1 MMLFILITII
11 TLILWIVIGTTYLK
25 LHPFFVLFVA
35 SILLGLSLEID
46 FFELLKLL
54 FVGFSDTTQKIGLLI
69 IFGTIIGKTL
79 ELTNATSSIAN
90 EIIRRFRK
98 MPLQFK
104 IGFIGYIISIPVFCD
119 AAFIILSK
127 TIKSIS
133 IKSKVPLKSLGVA
146 LSTGLFAPHVL
157 VPPTPGPLA
166 AASNLK
172 LEDFSLLII
181 IGGVLAFI
189 LVVIGSTFS
198 YLIYNKSKL
207 DVNLFF
213 DQKNSKK
220 FPSLT
225 ESIMP
230 IIVPVIL
237 IAIGTLLVNFDT
249 FKNLDFVIS
258 FLGNPSFSLAIGVLL
273 SFRLIKFNPEIGLN
287 FCIKHGLYSAFPI
300 VLITGMGGTL
310 GLIMQKIPLEDY
322 INMYS
327 FDFSLVLLIPFFI
340 SSIFKTVQGSS
351 TVAIITTS
359 TIMYPVLASLG
370 LDNEIDKIWTILSIG
385 VGSMTVSHTN
395 DSYFWIVSEMTGI
408 SAKKALKYH
417 TTGTLIQG
425 TTGIVFILIG
435 HKLTSFLNFI

>member
-1 MMLFILITII
+1 MFFVLITI
-11 TLILWIVIGTTYLK
+11 TSLILWIIIGTTYLK
-25 LHPFFVLFVA
+25 LHPFLVLFIG
-35 SILLGLSLEID
+35 SISLGLSLEIH
-46 FFELLKLL
+46 FVELLNLL
-54 FVGFSDTTQKIGLLI
+54 FIGFVKTVKKIGLLI

-90 EIIRRFRK
+90 HIITRFRK
-98 MPLQFK
+98 IPLQFK

-133 IKSKVPLKSLGVA
+133 LKSKIPLKSLGVA

-172 LEDFSLLII
+172 LENFSLLII
-181 IGGVLAFI
+181 IGGFLAFT
-189 LVVIGSTFS
+189 LVIIGSTFS
-198 YLIYNKSKL
+198 YFIYSKSRF
-207 DVNLFF
+207 DINLFF
-213 DQKNSKK
+213 EQKNSKK
-220 FPSLT
+220 FPSLS
-225 ESIMP
+225 ESILP
-230 IIVPVIL
+230 IIVPIIL
-237 IAIGTLLVNFDT
+237 IAVGTLFGKLNT
-249 FKNLDFVIS
+249 FKNLDFVFS
-258 FLGNPSFSLAIGVLL
+258 LLSNPSFALVIGVIL
-273 SFRLIKFNPEIGLN
+273 SFRLMKFNPKVGLN
-287 FCIKHGLYSAFPI
+287 FCVKSGLFSAFPI
-300 VLITGMGGTL
+300 ILITGMGGTL
-310 GLIMQKIPLEDY
+310 GLIMQKIPLQDF
-322 INMYS
+322 IDISS
-327 FDFSLVLLIPFFI
+327 FDFNLVLLIPFFI
-340 SSIFKTVQGSS
+340 SSVFKTVQGSS

-359 TIMYPVLASLG
+359 TIMYPLLASLG

-425 TTGIVFILIG
+425 TVGILFVLIG
-435 HKLTSFLNFI
+435 YKLTSLINFI

>member
-1 MMLFILITII
+1 MFFIFITII
-11 TLILWIVIGTTYLK
+11 TLILWIIIGTAYLK
-25 LHPFFVLFVA
+25 LHPFLVLFTA
-35 SILLGLSLEID
+35 SILLGLSLEIN
-46 FFELLKLL
+46 FVELLKLL
-54 FVGFSDTTQKIGLLI
+54 FVGFSDTIQKIGLLI

-79 ELTNATSSIAN
+79 ELTNATSSIASH
-90 EIIRRFRK
+90 IIMRFRK

-133 IKSKVPLKSLGVA
+133 KKSKIPLKSLGVA

-181 IGGVLAFI
+181 IGSILAFI
-189 LVVIGSTFS
+189 LVIIGSAFS
-198 YLIYNKSKL
+198 YLIYNKSKFNA
-207 DVNLFF
+207 NLFF
-213 DQKNSKK
+213 YQKSSKK
-220 FPSLT
+220 FPSLSD
-225 ESIMP
+225 SIIP

-237 IAIGTLLVNFDT
+237 IAIGTLFGNLNA
-249 FKNLDFVIS
+249 FKNLDFVFS
-258 FLGNPSFSLAIGVLL
+258 FLSNPSFALAVGVIL

-287 FCIKHGLYSAFPI
+287 FCIKNGLYSALPI

-310 GLIMQKIPLEDY
+310 GLIMQKIPIEDF
-322 INMYS
+322 INIYS
-327 FDFSLVLLIPFFI
+327 FDFSLVLLIPFLI

-359 TIMYPVLASLG
+359 TIMYPLLASLG

-425 TTGIVFILIG
+425 IAGIVFILIG
-435 HKLTSFLNFI
+435 YKLTSLVNFI

>member
-1 MMLFILITII
+1 MFFIFITII
-11 TLILWIVIGTTYLK
+11 TLILWIIIGTAYLK
-25 LHPFFVLFVA
+25 LHPFLVLFTA
-35 SILLGLSLEID
+35 SILLGLSLEIHLV
-46 FFELLKLL
+46 ELLKLL
-54 FVGFSDTTQKIGLLI
+54 FVGFSDTIQKIGLLI

-90 EIIRRFRK
+90 HIIMRFRK

-133 IKSKVPLKSLGVA
+133 KKSKIPLKSLGVA

-166 AASNLK
+166 AASILK

-181 IGGVLAFI
+181 IGSVLALI
-189 LVVIGSTFS
+189 LVIIGSAFS
-198 YLIYNKSKL
+198 YLIYNKSKFNP
-207 DVNLFF
+207 NLFF
-213 DQKNSKK
+213 YQKSSKK
-220 FPSLT
+220 FPSLS
-225 ESIMP
+225 ESIIP

-237 IAIGTLLVNFDT
+237 IAIGTLFGNLNT
-249 FKNLDFVIS
+249 FKNLDFVFS
-258 FLGNPSFSLAIGVLL
+258 FLRNPSFALVVGVVL

-287 FCIKHGLYSAFPI
+287 FCIKNGLYSALPI

-310 GLIMQKIPLEDY
+310 GLIMQKIPIEDF
-322 INMYS
+322 INIYS
-327 FDFSLVLLIPFFI
+327 FDFSLVLLIPFI
-340 SSIFKTVQGSS
+340 IASIFKTVQGSS

-359 TIMYPVLASLG
+359 TIMYPLLASLG

-425 TTGIVFILIG
+425 IAGIVFILIG
-435 HKLTSFLNFI
+435 YKLTSLVNFI

>member
-1 MMLFILITII
+1 MFFIFITII
-11 TLILWIVIGTTYLK
+11 TLILWIIIGTAYLK
-25 LHPFFVLFVA
+25 LHPFLVLFTA
-35 SILLGLSLEID
+35 SILLGLSLEIH
-46 FFELLKLL
+46 FVELLKLL
-54 FVGFSDTTQKIGLLI
+54 FVGFSDTIQKIGLLI

-90 EIIRRFRK
+90 HIIMRFRK

-133 IKSKVPLKSLGVA
+133 KKSKIPLKSLGVA

-181 IGGVLAFI
+181 IGSVLAFI
-189 LVVIGSTFS
+189 LVIIGSAFS
-198 YLIYNKSKL
+198 YSIYNKSKFNA
-207 DVNLFF
+207 NLFF

-220 FPSLT
+220 FPSLS
-225 ESIMP
+225 ESIIP

-237 IAIGTLLVNFDT
+237 IAIGTLFGNLNT
-249 FKNLDFVIS
+249 FKNLDFVFS
-258 FLGNPSFSLAIGVLL
+258 FLSNPSFALVVGAVL
-273 SFRLIKFNPEIGLN
+273 SFRLIKFNPEIGLY
-287 FCIKHGLYSAFPI
+287 FCVKNGLSNALPI

-310 GLIMQKIPLEDY
+310 GLIMQKIPIEDF
-322 INMYS
+322 INIYS

-359 TIMYPVLASLG
+359 TIMYPLLASLG

-417 TTGTLIQG
+417 TMGTLLQG
-425 TTGIVFILIG
+425 IAGIVFILIG
-435 HKLTSFLNFI
+435 YKLTSLVNFI

>member
-1 MMLFILITII
+1 MFFIFITII
-11 TLILWIVIGTTYLK
+11 TLILWIIIGTAYLK
-25 LHPFFVLFVA
+25 LHPFLVLFTA
-35 SILLGLSLEID
+35 SILLGLSLEIH
-46 FFELLKLL
+46 FVELLKLL
-54 FVGFSDTTQKIGLLI
+54 FVGFSDTIQKIGLLI

-90 EIIRRFRK
+90 HIIMRFRK

-133 IKSKVPLKSLGVA
+133 KKSKIPLKSLGVA

-181 IGGVLAFI
+181 IGSILALI
-189 LVVIGSTFS
+189 LVIIGSAFS
-198 YLIYNKSKL
+198 YSIYNKSKFNA
-207 DVNLFF
+207 NLFF
-213 DQKNSKK
+213 YQKSSKK
-220 FPSLT
+220 FPSLS
-225 ESIMP
+225 ESIIP

-237 IAIGTLLVNFDT
+237 IAIGTLFGNLNA
-249 FKNLDFVIS
+249 FKNLDFVFS
-258 FLGNPSFSLAIGVLL
+258 FLSNPSFALVVGAVL

-287 FCIKHGLYSAFPI
+287 FCIKNGLYSALPI

-310 GLIMQKIPLEDY
+310 GLIMQKIPIEDF
-322 INMYS
+322 INIYS

-359 TIMYPVLASLG
+359 TIMYPLLASLG

-425 TTGIVFILIG
+425 IAGIVFILIG
-435 HKLTSFLNFI
+435 YKLTSLVNFI

>member
-1 MMLFILITII
+1 MFFIFITII
-11 TLILWIVIGTTYLK
+11 TLILWIIIGTAYLK
-25 LHPFFVLFVA
+25 LHPFLVLFTA
-35 SILLGLSLEID
+35 SILLGLSLEIHLV
-46 FFELLKLL
+46 ELLKLF
-54 FVGFSDTTQKIGLLI
+54 FVGFSDTIQKIGLLI

-90 EIIRRFRK
+90 HVIMRFRK

-133 IKSKVPLKSLGVA
+133 KKSKIPLKSLGVA

-181 IGGVLAFI
+181 IGSVLALI
-189 LVVIGSTFS
+189 LVIIGSAFS
-198 YLIYNKSKL
+198 YLIYNKSKFNA
-207 DVNLFF
+207 NLFF
-213 DQKNSKK
+213 YQKSSKK
-220 FPSLT
+220 FPSLS
-225 ESIMP
+225 ESIIP

-237 IAIGTLLVNFDT
+237 IAIGTLFGNLNA
-249 FKNLDFVIS
+249 FKNLDFVFS
-258 FLGNPSFSLAIGVLL
+258 FLRNPSFALVVGVVL

-287 FCIKHGLYSAFPI
+287 FCIKNGLYSALPI

-310 GLIMQKIPLEDY
+310 GLIMQKIPIEDF
-322 INMYS
+322 INIYS
-327 FDFSLVLLIPFFI
+327 FDFSFVLLIPFLI

-359 TIMYPVLASLG
+359 TIMYPLLASLG

-425 TTGIVFILIG
+425 IAGIVFILIG
-435 HKLTSFLNFI
+435 YKLTSLVNFI

>member
-1 MMLFILITII
+1 MLFILITII
-11 TLILWIVIGTTYLK
+11 TLIVWIIIGTTYLK
-25 LHPFFVLFVA
+25 LHPFLVLFAA
-35 SILLGLSLEID
+35 SILLGLSLEIN
-46 FFELLKLL
+46 FVELLKLL
-54 FVGFSDTTQKIGLLI
+54 FVGFSETTQKIGLLI

-90 EIIRRFRK
+90 HIITRFRK

-104 IGFIGYIISIPVFCD
+104 VGFIGYIISIPVFCD

-133 IKSKVPLKSLGVA
+133 IKSKIPLKSLGVA
-146 LSTGLFAPHVL
+146 LAPSLFAHKVL

-166 AASNLK
+166 AASNLR
-172 LEDFSLLII
+172 LENFSLLII

-189 LVVIGSTFS
+189 LVIIGSTFS
-198 YLIYNKSKL
+198 YLIYNKPRF
-207 DVNLFF
+207 DTNLFF
-213 DQKNSKK
+213 DKKNSKK
-220 FPSLT
+220 FPSIS
-225 ESIMP
+225 ESIIP
-230 IIVPVIL
+230 IVVPVIL
-237 IAIGTLLVNFDT
+237 IAIGTLFGNLNDS
-249 FKNLDFVIS
+249 KNLDFVFS
-258 FLGNPSFSLAIGVLL
+258 FLGNPSFALFVGVIL

-287 FCIKHGLYSAFPI
+287 FCIKSGLYSAFPI
-300 VLITGMGGTL
+300 ILITGMGGTL
-310 GLIMQKIPLEDY
+310 GLVMQKIPLEDF
-322 INMYS
+322 INIYS
-327 FDFSLVLLIPFFI
+327 FDFSLVLLIPFLI
-340 SSIFKTVQGSS
+340 ASIFKTVQGSS

-359 TIMYPVLASLG
+359 TIMYPLLASLG

-425 TTGIVFILIG
+425 IAGIVFILIG
-435 HKLTSFLNFI
+435 HKLTSLDNFI

>member
-1 MMLFILITII
+1 MFFIFITII
-11 TLILWIVIGTTYLK
+11 TLILWIIIGTAYLK
-25 LHPFFVLFVA
+25 LHPFLVLFTA
-35 SILLGLSLEID
+35 SILLGLSLEIHLV
-46 FFELLKLL
+46 ELLKLL
-54 FVGFSDTTQKIGLLI
+54 FVGFSDTIQKIGLLI

-90 EIIRRFRK
+90 HVIMRFRK

-133 IKSKVPLKSLGVA
+133 KKSKIPLKSLGVA

-181 IGGVLAFI
+181 IGSVLALI
-189 LVVIGSTFS
+189 LVIIGSAFS
-198 YLIYNKSKL
+198 YLIYNKSKFNA
-207 DVNLFF
+207 NLFF
-213 DQKNSKK
+213 YQKSSKK
-220 FPSLT
+220 FPSLS
-225 ESIMP
+225 ESIIP

-237 IAIGTLLVNFDT
+237 IAIGTLFGNLNA
-249 FKNLDFVIS
+249 FKNLDFVFS
-258 FLGNPSFSLAIGVLL
+258 FLRNPSFALVVGVVL

-287 FCIKHGLYSAFPI
+287 FCIKNGLYSALPI

-310 GLIMQKIPLEDY
+310 GLIMQKIPIEDF
-322 INMYS
+322 INIYS
-327 FDFSLVLLIPFFI
+327 FDFSFVLLIPFLI

-359 TIMYPVLASLG
+359 TIMYPLLASLG

-425 TTGIVFILIG
+425 IAGIVFILIG
-435 HKLTSFLNFI
+435 YKLTSLVNFI

>member
-1 MMLFILITII
+1 MFFIFITII
-11 TLILWIVIGTTYLK
+11 TLILWIIIGTAYLK
-25 LHPFFVLFVA
+25 LHPFLVLFTA
-35 SILLGLSLEID
+35 SILLGLSLEIHLV
-46 FFELLKLL
+46 ELLKLL
-54 FVGFSDTTQKIGLLI
+54 FVGFSDTIQKIGLLI

-90 EIIRRFRK
+90 HIIMRFRK

-133 IKSKVPLKSLGVA
+133 KKSKIPLKSLGVA

-181 IGGVLAFI
+181 IGSVLALI
-189 LVVIGSTFS
+189 LVIIGSAFS
-198 YLIYNKSKL
+198 YLIYNKSKFNA
-207 DVNLFF
+207 NLFF
-213 DQKNSKK
+213 YQKSSKK
-220 FPSLT
+220 FPSLS
-225 ESIMP
+225 ESIIP

-237 IAIGTLLVNFDT
+237 IAIGTLFGNLNA
-249 FKNLDFVIS
+249 FKNLDFVFS
-258 FLGNPSFSLAIGVLL
+258 FLSNPSFALAVGVIL
-273 SFRLIKFNPEIGLN
+273 SFRLIKFNTDIGLN
-287 FCIKHGLYSAFPI
+287 FCIKNGLYSALPI

-310 GLIMQKIPLEDY
+310 GLIMQKIPIEDF
-322 INMYS
+322 INIYS
-327 FDFSLVLLIPFFI
+327 FDFSFVLLIPFLI

-359 TIMYPVLASLG
+359 TIMYPLLASLG

-425 TTGIVFILIG
+425 IAGIVFILIG
-435 HKLTSFLNFI
+435 YKLTSLVNFI

>member
-1 MMLFILITII
+1 MFFILITIV
-11 TLILWIVIGTTYLK
+11 TLILWIIIGTAYLK
-25 LHPFFVLFVA
+25 LHPFLVLFAA
-35 SILLGLSLEID
+35 SILLGLSLEIQ
-46 FFELLKLL
+46 FVELLKLL
-54 FVGFSDTTQKIGLLI
+54 FVGFSDTIQKIGLLI

-79 ELTNATSSIAN
+79 ELTNATSSIASH
-90 EIIRRFRK
+90 IIMRFRK

-133 IKSKVPLKSLGVA
+133 KKSKIPLKSLGVA

-181 IGGVLAFI
+181 IGSVLALI
-189 LVVIGSTFS
+189 LVIIGSTFS
-198 YLIYNKSKL
+198 YSIYNKSKFNT
-207 DVNLFF
+207 NLFF

-220 FPSLT
+220 FPSLS
-225 ESIMP
+225 ESIIP
-230 IIVPVIL
+230 IIIPVIL
-237 IAIGTLLVNFDT
+237 IAIGTLFGNFNT
-249 FKNLDFVIS
+249 FKNLDFVFS
-258 FLGNPSFSLAIGVLL
+258 FLSNPSFALAVGVIL

-287 FCIKHGLYSAFPI
+287 FCIKNGLYSALPI

-310 GLIMQKIPLEDY
+310 GLIMQKIPIEDF
-322 INMYS
+322 INIYS

-351 TVAIITTS
+351 TVAIITAS
-359 TIMYPVLASLG
+359 TIMYPLLASLG

-408 SAKKALKYH
+408 SAKEALKYH

-425 TTGIVFILIG
+425 IAGIVFILIG
-435 HKLTSFLNFI
+435 YKLTSLVNFI

>member
-1 MMLFILITII
+1 MFFIFITII
-11 TLILWIVIGTTYLK
+11 TLILWIIIGTAYLK
-25 LHPFFVLFVA
+25 LHPFLVLFTA
-35 SILLGLSLEID
+35 SILLGLSLEIH
-46 FFELLKLL
+46 FVELLKLL
-54 FVGFSDTTQKIGLLI
+54 FVGFSDTIQKIGLLI

-90 EIIRRFRK
+90 HVIMRFRK

-133 IKSKVPLKSLGVA
+133 KKSKIPLKSLGVA

-181 IGGVLAFI
+181 IGSVLALI
-189 LVVIGSTFS
+189 LVIIGSAFS
-198 YLIYNKSKL
+198 YLIYNKSKFNA
-207 DVNLFF
+207 NLFF
-213 DQKNSKK
+213 YQKSSKK
-220 FPSLT
+220 FPSLS
-225 ESIMP
+225 ESIIP

-237 IAIGTLLVNFDT
+237 IAIGTLFGNLNA
-249 FKNLDFVIS
+249 FKNLDFVFS
-258 FLGNPSFSLAIGVLL
+258 FLSNPSFALAVGVIL

-287 FCIKHGLYSAFPI
+287 FCIKNGLYSALPI

-310 GLIMQKIPLEDY
+310 GLIMQKIPIEDF
-322 INMYS
+322 INIYS
-327 FDFSLVLLIPFFI
+327 FDFSLVLLIPFLI

-359 TIMYPVLASLG
+359 TIMYPLLASLG

-425 TTGIVFILIG
+425 IAGIVFILIG
-435 HKLTSFLNFI
+435 YKLTSLINFI

>member
-1 MMLFILITII
+1 MFFILITII
-11 TLILWIVIGTTYLK
+11 TLILWIILGTTYLK
-25 LHPFFVLFVA
+25 LHPFLVLFVA
-35 SILLGLSLEID
+35 SILLGLSLEIH
-46 FFELLKLL
+46 FVELLKLL
-54 FVGFSDTTQKIGLLI
+54 FIGFSDTTQKIGLLI

-79 ELTNATSSIAN
+79 ELTNATSSIAYH
-90 EIIRRFRK
+90 IITRFIK
-98 MPLQFK
+98 IPLQFK

-133 IKSKVPLKSLGVA
+133 IKSKIPLKSLGVA

-172 LEDFSLLII
+172 LENFSLLVI
-181 IGGVLAFI
+181 IGGVLALI
-189 LVVIGSTFS
+189 LVIIGSTFS
-198 YLIYNKSKL
+198 YLIYNKSKFGN
-207 DVNLFF
+207 NLFF
-213 DQKNSKK
+213 NRKHSKN
-220 FPSLT
+220 FPSLS
-225 ESIMP
+225 ESLVP
-230 IIVPVIL
+230 IIIPVIL
-237 IAIGTLLVNFDT
+237 ITVGTLFGSLNT
-249 FKNLDFVIS
+249 FKNLDFIFR
-258 FLGNPSFSLAIGVLL
+258 FLGSPSFALFVGVIL

-287 FCIKHGLYSAFPI
+287 FCIKNGLSSAFPI

-310 GLIMQKIPLEDY
+310 GLIMQKIPLEDF
-322 INMYS
+322 INIYS
-327 FDFSLVLLIPFFI
+327 FDFSLVLLIPFVI

-359 TIMYPVLASLG
+359 TVIYPLLASLC

-425 TTGIVFILIG
+425 VAGIVFILIG
-435 HKLTSFLNFI
+435 YKLTSLIYFI

>member
-1 MMLFILITII
+1 MFFIFITII
-11 TLILWIVIGTTYLK
+11 TLILWIIIGTAYLK
-25 LHPFFVLFVA
+25 LHPFLVLFTA
-35 SILLGLSLEID
+35 SILLGLSLEIHLV
-46 FFELLKLL
+46 ELLKLL
-54 FVGFSDTTQKIGLLI
+54 FVGFSDTIQKIGLLI

-90 EIIRRFRK
+90 HVIMRFRK

-133 IKSKVPLKSLGVA
+133 KKSKIPLKSLGVA

-181 IGGVLAFI
+181 IGSVLALI
-189 LVVIGSTFS
+189 LVIIGSAFS
-198 YLIYNKSKL
+198 YLIYNKSKFNA
-207 DVNLFF
+207 NLFF
-213 DQKNSKK
+213 YQKSSKK
-220 FPSLT
+220 FPSLS
-225 ESIMP
+225 ESIIP

-237 IAIGTLLVNFDT
+237 IAIGTLFGNLNA
-249 FKNLDFVIS
+249 FKNLDFVFS
-258 FLGNPSFSLAIGVLL
+258 FLRNPSFALVVGVVL

-287 FCIKHGLYSAFPI
+287 FCIKNGLYSALPI

-310 GLIMQKIPLEDY
+310 GLIMQKIPIEDF
-322 INMYS
+322 INIYS
-327 FDFSLVLLIPFFI
+327 FDFSFVLLIPFFI

-359 TIMYPVLASLG
+359 TIMYPLLASLG

-425 TTGIVFILIG
+425 IAGIVFILIG
-435 HKLTSFLNFI
+435 YKLTSLVNFI

>member
-1 MMLFILITII
+1 MLFILITIFV
-11 TLILWIVIGTTYLK
+11 LVLWIIIGTTYLK
-25 LHPFFVLFVA
+25 LHPFLVLFVA
-35 SILLGLSLEID
+35 SILLGLSLEIH
-46 FFELLKLL
+46 FIELLKLL
-54 FVGFSDTTQKIGLLI
+54 FVGFGDTTKKIGLLI

-79 ELTNATSSIAN
+79 ELTYATSSIAN
-90 EIIRRFRK
+90 HVIRRFRK

-166 AASNLK
+166 AASNLR

-189 LVVIGSTFS
+189 LAVIGSTFS
-198 YLIYNKSKL
+198 YLIYNKSSF
-207 DVNLFF
+207 DANLFF
-213 DQKNSKK
+213 DQNHSKK
-220 FPSLT
+220 FPSLSQ
-225 ESIMP
+225 SIVP
-230 IIVPVIL
+230 IFVPVIL
-237 IAIGTLLVNFDT
+237 IAIGTLFGNLNT
-249 FKNLDFVIS
+249 FKNLDFIFS
-258 FLGNPSFSLAIGVLL
+258 FLGNPSFALLVGVIL
-273 SFRLIKFNPEIGLN
+273 SFRLIKFNPEIGLS
-287 FCIKHGLYSAFPI
+287 FCVKKGLSSAFPI

-310 GLIMQKIPLEDY
+310 GLIMQKIPIEDF
-322 INMYS
+322 INIYS

-351 TVAIITTS
+351 TVAIISTS
-359 TIMYPVLASLG
+359 TIMYPLLASLG
-370 LDNEIDKIWTILSIG
+370 LDSEIDKIWTILSIG

-425 TTGIVFILIG
+425 IVGIVFILIG
-435 HKLTSFLNFI
+435 HKLTSLVNFI

>member
-1 MMLFILITII
+1 MFFIFITII
-11 TLILWIVIGTTYLK
+11 TLILWIIIGTAYLK
-25 LHPFFVLFVA
+25 LHPFLVLFTA
-35 SILLGLSLEID
+35 SVLLGLSLEIH
-46 FFELLKLL
+46 FVELLKLL
-54 FVGFSDTTQKIGLLI
+54 FVGFSDTIQKIGLLI

-90 EIIRRFRK
+90 HIIMRFRK

-104 IGFIGYIISIPVFCD
+104 IGLIGYIISIPVFCD

-133 IKSKVPLKSLGVA
+133 KKSKIPLKSLGVA

-181 IGGVLAFI
+181 IGSILAFI
-189 LVVIGSTFS
+189 LVIIGSAFS
-198 YLIYNKSKL
+198 YLIYNKSKFNA
-207 DVNLFF
+207 NLFF
-213 DQKNSKK
+213 YQKSSKK
-220 FPSLT
+220 FPSLS
-225 ESIMP
+225 ESIIP

-237 IAIGTLLVNFDT
+237 IAIGTLFGNLNA
-249 FKNLDFVIS
+249 FKNLDFVFS
-258 FLGNPSFSLAIGVLL
+258 FLSNPSFALAVGVIL

-287 FCIKHGLYSAFPI
+287 FCIKNGLYSALPI

-310 GLIMQKIPLEDY
+310 GLIMQKIPIEDF
-322 INMYS
+322 INIYS
-327 FDFSLVLLIPFFI
+327 FDFSLVLLIPFLI

-359 TIMYPVLASLG
+359 TIMYPLLASLG

-425 TTGIVFILIG
+425 IAGIVFILIG
-435 HKLTSFLNFI
+435 YKLTSLVNFI

>member
-1 MMLFILITII
+1 MFFIFITII
-11 TLILWIVIGTTYLK
+11 TLILWIIIGTAYLK
-25 LHPFFVLFVA
+25 LHPFLVLFTA
-35 SILLGLSLEID
+35 SILLGLSLEIH
-46 FFELLKLL
+46 FVELLKLL
-54 FVGFSDTTQKIGLLI
+54 FVGFSDTIQKIGLLI

-90 EIIRRFRK
+90 HIIMRFRK

-133 IKSKVPLKSLGVA
+133 KKSKIPLKSLGVA

-181 IGGVLAFI
+181 IGSVLALI
-189 LVVIGSTFS
+189 LVIIGSAFS
-198 YLIYNKSKL
+198 YLIYNKSKFNA
-207 DVNLFF
+207 NLFF
-213 DQKNSKK
+213 YQKSSKK
-220 FPSLT
+220 FPSLS
-225 ESIMP
+225 ESIIP

-237 IAIGTLLVNFDT
+237 IAIGTLFGNLNA
-249 FKNLDFVIS
+249 FKNLDFVFS
-258 FLGNPSFSLAIGVLL
+258 FLRNPSFALVVGVVL

-287 FCIKHGLYSAFPI
+287 FCIKNGLYSALPI

-310 GLIMQKIPLEDY
+310 GLIMQKIPIEDF
-322 INMYS
+322 INIYS

-359 TIMYPVLASLG
+359 TIMYPLLASLG

-425 TTGIVFILIG
+425 IAGIVFILIG
-435 HKLTSFLNFI
+435 YKLTSLVNFI

>member
-1 MMLFILITII
+1 MFFILITII

-25 LHPFFVLFVA
+25 LHPFLVLFAA
-35 SILLGLSLEID
+35 SLLLGLLLEIH
-46 FFELLKLL
+46 FIELFKLL
-54 FVGFSDTTQKIGLLI
+54 FIGFGETVQKIGLLI

-90 EIIRRFRK
+90 YIINRFRK
-98 MPLQFK
+98 IPLQFK

-133 IKSKVPLKSLGVA
+133 IKSKIPLKSLGVA

-172 LEDFSLLII
+172 LENFSLLIV

-189 LVVIGSTFS
+189 LVIIGSTFS
-198 YLIYNKSKL
+198 YFIYYKSRL
-207 DVNLFF
+207 DANLFF
-213 DQKNSKK
+213 DQKHNNK
-220 FPSLT
+220 FPTVS
-225 ESIMP
+225 ESIVP
-230 IIVPVIL
+230 IIVPVLL
-237 IAIGTLLVNFDT
+237 IATGTLFGNLNT
-249 FKNLDFVIS
+249 FKNLDFVFS
-258 FLGNPSFSLAIGVLL
+258 FLGNPSFALLTGVIL
-273 SFRLIKFNPEIGLN
+273 SFRLIKSNTEIG
-287 FCIKHGLYSAFPI
+287 FKYCIKNGLYNALPI
-300 VLITGMGGTL
+300 ILITGMGGTL
-310 GLIMQKIPLEDY
+310 GLIMQKIPLEDF
-322 INMYS
+322 INIYS
-327 FDFSLVLLIPFFI
+327 FDFSLFLLIPFI
-340 SSIFKTVQGSS
+340 IASIFKTVQGSS

-359 TIMYPVLASLG
+359 TIMYPFLASFG

-425 TTGIVFILIG
+425 IAGIVFILIG
-435 HKLTSFLNFI
+435 HKLTSLVNFI

>member
-1 MMLFILITII
+1 
-11 TLILWIVIGTTYLK
+11 
-25 LHPFFVLFVA
+25 
-35 SILLGLSLEID
+35 
-46 FFELLKLL
+46 
-54 FVGFSDTTQKIGLLI
+54 
-69 IFGTIIGKTL
+69 
-79 ELTNATSSIAN
+79 
-90 EIIRRFRK
+90 

-133 IKSKVPLKSLGVA
+133 KKSKIPLKSLGVA

-181 IGGVLAFI
+181 IGSVLALI
-189 LVVIGSTFS
+189 LVIIGSAFS
-198 YLIYNKSKL
+198 YLIYNKSKFNA
-207 DVNLFF
+207 NLFF
-213 DQKNSKK
+213 YQKSSKK
-220 FPSLT
+220 FPSLS
-225 ESIMP
+225 ESIIP

-237 IAIGTLLVNFDT
+237 IAIGTLFGNLNA
-249 FKNLDFVIS
+249 FKNLDFVFS
-258 FLGNPSFSLAIGVLL
+258 FLRNPSFALVVGVVL

-287 FCIKHGLYSAFPI
+287 FCIKNGLYSALPI

-310 GLIMQKIPLEDY
+310 GLIMQKIPIEDF
-322 INMYS
+322 INIYS
-327 FDFSLVLLIPFFI
+327 FDFSFVLLIPFLI

-359 TIMYPVLASLG
+359 TIMYPLLASLG

-425 TTGIVFILIG
+425 IAGIVFILIG
-435 HKLTSFLNFI
+435 YKLTSLVNFI

>member
-1 MMLFILITII
+1 MFFILITII
-11 TLILWIVIGTTYLK
+11 TLILWIIIGTAYLK
-25 LHPFFVLFVA
+25 LHPFLVLFTA
-35 SILLGLSLEID
+35 SILLGLSLEIH
-46 FFELLKLL
+46 FVELLKLL
-54 FVGFSDTTQKIGLLI
+54 FNGFSDTIQKIGLLI

-90 EIIRRFRK
+90 HIIMRFRK
-98 MPLQFK
+98 LPLQFK

-133 IKSKVPLKSLGVA
+133 KKSKIPLKSLGVA

-181 IGGVLAFI
+181 IGSVLALI
-189 LVVIGSTFS
+189 LVIIGSAFS
-198 YLIYNKSKL
+198 YLIYNKSKFNA
-207 DVNLFF
+207 NLFF

-220 FPSLT
+220 FPSLS
-225 ESIMP
+225 ESIIP

-237 IAIGTLLVNFDT
+237 IAIGTLFGNLNT
-249 FKNLDFVIS
+249 FKNLDFVFS
-258 FLGNPSFSLAIGVLL
+258 FLSNPSFALVVGVIL
-273 SFRLIKFNPEIGLN
+273 SFRLIKFNPEIGLY
-287 FCIKHGLYSAFPI
+287 FCIKNGLYSALPI

-310 GLIMQKIPLEDY
+310 GLIMQKIPIEDF
-322 INMYS
+322 INIYS
-327 FDFSLVLLIPFFI
+327 FDFSLVLLIPFFM

-359 TIMYPVLASLG
+359 TIMYPLLASLG

-425 TTGIVFILIG
+425 IAGIVFILIG
-435 HKLTSFLNFI
+435 YKLTSLVNFI

>member
-1 MMLFILITII
+1 MFFIFITII
-11 TLILWIVIGTTYLK
+11 TLILWIIIGTAYLK
-25 LHPFFVLFVA
+25 LHPFLVLFTA
-35 SILLGLSLEID
+35 SILLGLSLEIHLV
-46 FFELLKLL
+46 ELLKLL
-54 FVGFSDTTQKIGLLI
+54 FVGFSDTIQKIGLLI

-90 EIIRRFRK
+90 HVIMRFRK

-133 IKSKVPLKSLGVA
+133 KKSKIPLKSLGVA

-181 IGGVLAFI
+181 IGSVLALI
-189 LVVIGSTFS
+189 LVIIGSAFS
-198 YLIYNKSKL
+198 YLIYNKSKFNA
-207 DVNLFF
+207 NLFF
-213 DQKNSKK
+213 YQKSSKK
-220 FPSLT
+220 FPSLS
-225 ESIMP
+225 ESIIP

-237 IAIGTLLVNFDT
+237 IAIGTLFGNLNA
-249 FKNLDFVIS
+249 FKNLDFVFS
-258 FLGNPSFSLAIGVLL
+258 FLRNPSFALVVGVVL

-287 FCIKHGLYSAFPI
+287 FCIKNGLYSALPI

-310 GLIMQKIPLEDY
+310 GLIMQKIPIEDF
-322 INMYS
+322 INIYS
-327 FDFSLVLLIPFFI
+327 FDFSFVLLIPFLI

-359 TIMYPVLASLG
+359 TIMYPLLASLG

-425 TTGIVFILIG
+425 MAGIVFILIG
-435 HKLTSFLNFI
+435 YKLTSLVNFI

>member
-1 MMLFILITII
+1 MLFILITII
-11 TLILWIVIGTTYLK
+11 ILIVWIIIGTTYFK
-25 LHPFFVLFVA
+25 LNPFLVLFVA
-35 SILLGLSLEID
+35 SISLGLSLEIH
-46 FFELLKLL
+46 FTELLKLM
-54 FVGFSDTTQKIGLLI
+54 FFGFSSTIQKIGLLI
-69 IFGTIIGKTL
+69 IFGTVIGKTL

-90 EIIRRFRK
+90 NIIMRFRK

-133 IKSKVPLKSLGVA
+133 IKSKIPLKSIGVA

-172 LEDFSLLII
+172 LENFSLLIV
-181 IGGVLAFI
+181 IGSVLAFF
-189 LVVIGSTFS
+189 LVIIGSTFS
-198 YLIYNKSKL
+198 YLIYNKSGF
-207 DVNLFF
+207 DTNLFY
-213 DQKNSKK
+213 DQKNKKK
-220 FPSLT
+220 FPSLS
-225 ESIMP
+225 ESIVP

-237 IAIGTLLVNFDT
+237 ISIGTFFGNLNI
-249 FKNLDFVIS
+249 FKNLDYLFG
-258 FLGNPSFSLAIGVLL
+258 FLSKPSFALFVGVIL
-273 SFRLIKFNPEIGLN
+273 SFRLTKFNSEIG
-287 FCIKHGLYSAFPI
+287 FKYCIKSGLISAFPI

-310 GLIMQKIPLEDY
+310 GLIMQNIPLENF
-322 INMYS
+322 INVGS
-327 FDFSLVLLIPFFI
+327 FDFSLVLLVPFFI
-340 SSIFKTVQGSS
+340 SSVFKTVQGSS

-359 TIMYPVLASLG
+359 TIIYPLLGSLG

-425 TTGIVFILIG
+425 IAGIVFILIG
-435 HKLTSFLNFI
+435 YKLTSLANFI

>member
-1 MMLFILITII
+1 MFFLLTTII
-11 TLILWIVIGTTYLK
+11 TLILWIIIGTTYFK
-25 LHPFFVLFVA
+25 LHPFLVLFTA
-35 SILLGLSLEID
+35 SILLGLLLEIH
-46 FFELLKLL
+46 FVELFKLL
-54 FVGFSDTTQKIGLLI
+54 FIGFSETIQKIGLLI

-90 EIIRRFRK
+90 YIITRFRK
-98 MPLQFK
+98 IPLQFK

-133 IKSKVPLKSLGVA
+133 IKSKIPLKSLGVA

-172 LEDFSLLII
+172 LENFPLLII
-181 IGGVLAFI
+181 IGGILAFI
-189 LVVIGSTFS
+189 LVIIGSTFS
-198 YLIYNKSKL
+198 YLIFNKSSF
-207 DVNLFF
+207 DPNLFF
-213 DQKNSKK
+213 EQKHSKK
-220 FPSLT
+220 FPSIS
-225 ESIMP
+225 ESIVP
-230 IIVPVIL
+230 IIIPVIL
-237 IAIGTLLVNFDT
+237 MAIGTLFGNLGA
-249 FKNLDFVIS
+249 FKNLDLVFR
-258 FLGNPSFSLAIGVLL
+258 FLGTPSFALFVGVIL
-273 SFRLIKFNPEIGLN
+273 SFRLIKFNSEIGLKY
-287 FCIKHGLYSAFPI
+287 CIKNGLSSAFPI
-300 VLITGMGGTL
+300 ILITGMGGTL
-310 GLIMQKIPLEDY
+310 GLIMQKIPLEDF
-322 INMYS
+322 INKFY
-327 FDFSLVLLIPFFI
+327 FDFRIVLLIPFFI

-359 TIMYPVLASLG
+359 TIMYPLLGSFG

-417 TTGTLIQG
+417 TTATLIQG
-425 TTGIVFILIG
+425 VVGIVFILIG
-435 HKLTSFLNFI
+435 YKLTSQFNFI